1 MDTIKFT
8 AQAKALFLRVTPDA
22 DLYLPGDGRR
32 RPKGSRARSGAV
44 AWGTAT
50 WDGRTLVCHTHRG
63 DEKDQCFMAL
73 HDICHHLVAP
83 PERRGLVNWGLG
95 PDPYEPSG
103 LCPDSELSVDEL
115 ERDELLACKL
125 QVLLAPVFGFTRLE
139 LFRLDVKYSDEQ
151 DVKELKSHLGDSLP
165 SEIWEQVSVQF
176 ENWTYEDMLHNV
188 LGI

>member
-22 DLYLPGDGRR
+22 DLYLPSDGRR
-32 RPKGSRARSGAV
+32 RPKGSV
-44 AWGTAT
+44 T
-50 WDGRTLVCHTHRG
+50 WDGHTLVCHTHRG
-63 DEKDQCFMAL
+63 DDDEKDIFFTAL

-83 PERRGLVNWGLG
+83 PERRGMVNWGLG
-95 PDPYEPSG
+95 PDPYEPTG

-115 ERDELLACKL
+115 EREELLACKL
-125 QVLLAPVFGFTRLE
+125 QVHLAPVFGFTRSE
-139 LFRLDVKYSDEQ
+139 LFRLDVKYSDVREI
-151 DVKELKSHLGDSLP
+151 KSQLGDSLP
-165 SEIWEQVSVQF
+165 FEIWEQVSLQV